1 MYLCDAYV
9 NLTISFMLLQK
20 AQIIALVFLVF
31 TGLSC
36 KEDDKGA
43 SPTASLIGEWLR
55 NDASESFEFTLVF
68 YEDNTGLQTVREDHT
83 DGTGIS
89 SASTFDWTQTEDQ
102 LTLDL
107 NGTPVTTDFSFTED
121 GQLRLPGISDVPF
134 DRVE

>member
-55 NDASESFEFTLVF
+55 NDASESFV
-68 YEDNTGLQTVREDHT
+68 
-83 DGTGIS
+83 
-89 SASTFDWTQTEDQ
+89 
-102 LTLDL
+102 
-107 NGTPVTTDFSFTED
+107 
-121 GQLRLPGISDVPF
+121 LRLIIHF
-134 DRVE
+134 YYI